1 MVENLSKKKIGD
13 LLLEKGYLNRDQ
25 LEQGLNEQTFS
36 GKRLG
41 ETLVEMGFITEE
53 QLLDTVSE
61 RLSIPKLSLASMII
75 DPEVIQKIP
84 VEIARRFTLLPI
96 FELGNTLTI
105 AMADP
110 LNVIALDEI
119 KYRTGLN
126 IKRAIATVSDI
137 KNAIDEFYTVA
148 DSFKQIMANEQND
161 DAINKI
167 EKIED
172 LDPTAESSV
181 ARLVDLLIIQAVKE
195 KASDIHIEPDE
206 NRLRIRYRI
215 DGIMREEASPPKNM
229 HAELVSRIKVASNLD
244 VSEKRIPQDGR
255 FTISVEGL
263 IVDLRVSTLP
273 TIHGEKIVIRILDRR
288 NLLLDFKDL
297 GFNEAVENS
306 WTNIIN
312 KPEGLILITGP
323 TSSGKTSTLYATL
336 QDINSIEKNM
346 ITVEDPVEYSLPLI
360 IQIQINEKAGLT
372 FPSTLRAM
380 LRQNPDIIMIGE
392 IRDTET
398 ARMAIRS
405 ALTGHLVFSTIHTN
419 DAPSTIMRL
428 IDMGIENYLVA
439 TALKGVLAQRLVRL
453 NCPDCTDEYMPS
465 ELLLKRAG
473 ILHQVDQYTFKHG
486 AGCQK
491 CKNSGYKGLTGIYEF
506 VEITPEISELIM
518 RNASVNQIL
527 ETARSKGYKSL
538 FEAGLEKL
546 KSGTI
551 CLEELLKE
559 TSNVDEFV
567 VKHDDNFVVS
577 SVNVNSI

>member
-1 MVENLSKKKIGD
+1 MADIISKKKIGD
-13 LLLEKGYLNRDQ
+13 LMVEKGYLTRDQ
-25 LEQGLNEQTFS
+25 LEQGLNEQAFS

-41 ETLVEMGFITEE
+41 EVLVEMGFITEE
-53 QLLDTVSE
+53 QLLETVSE
-61 RLSIPKLSLASMII
+61 RLNIPKLSLSSMVI
-75 DPEVIQKIP
+75 DPEIIANIS
-84 VEIARRFTLLPI
+84 VEIARRYTLLPI
-96 FELGNTLTI
+96 FKIGTTLTI

-126 IKRAIATVSDI
+126 IKRAVATGSEI
-137 KNAIDEFYTVA
+137 RKAIDEFYSVA
-148 DSFKQIMANEQND
+148 DSFNQIIGLEQNNE
-161 DAINKI
+161 AITKI
-167 EKIED
+167 ETIEE
-172 LDPTAESSV
+172 LDTSTESSV
-181 ARLVDLLIIQAVKE
+181 AKLVDILITRAVKD

-206 NRLRIRYRI
+206 NNLRIRYRI

-244 VSEKRIPQDGR
+244 VSEKRLPQDGR
-255 FTISVEGL
+255 FMMNVEGL
-263 IVDLRVSTLP
+263 IIDLRVSTLP

-288 NLLLDFKDL
+288 NLLLSFNDL
-297 GFNEAVENS
+297 GFNEEVERS
-306 WTNIIN
+306 WTNIIS

-419 DAPSTIMRL
+419 DSPSTIMRL

-439 TALKGVLAQRLVRL
+439 TSLKGVLAQRLVRL
-453 NCPDCTDEYMPS
+453 NCSECTEEYMPS
-465 ELLLKRAG
+465 ESILRRAG
-473 ILHQVDQYTFKHG
+473 LLHQVDQFTFQHG
-486 AGCQK
+486 TGCQK
-491 CKNSGYKGLTGIYEF
+491 CKNSGYKGLTGIYEYL
-506 VEITPEISELIM
+506 EITPEISELIM
-518 RNASVNQIL
+518 HNASVNQIL
-527 ETARSKGYKSL
+527 EAARNKGYKTL
-538 FEAGLEKL
+538 FETGLEKL
-546 KSGTI
+546 RSGTI
-551 CLEELLKE
+551 CIEELLKE
-559 TSNVDEFV
+559 TSNVDEFS
-567 VKHDDNFVVS
+567 VKENDDFIVS

>member
-1 MVENLSKKKIGD
+1 MIDNKSKKKIGD
-13 LLLEKGYLNRDQ
+13 ILLDKNYLTQDQ
-25 LEQGLNEQTFS
+25 LDQGLNEQAFS

-41 ETLVEMGFITEE
+41 EILVDMEFITEE
-53 QLLDTVSE
+53 QLLATVSE

-75 DPEVIQKIP
+75 DPSVIQKIP
-84 VEIARRFTLLPI
+84 VEIARRYTLIPI
-96 FELGNTLTI
+96 FELGKTLTV

-119 KYRTGLN
+119 KYRTGLT
-126 IKRAIATVSDI
+126 IKRAIATASEI
-137 KNAIDEFYTVA
+137 KTAIDEFYSVA
-148 DSFKQIMANEQND
+148 DSFNQIIGTEKKD
-161 DAINKI
+161 ESVNKI
-167 EKIED
+167 EKIDEI
-172 LDPTAESSV
+172 DPATESSV
-181 ARLVDLLIIQAVKE
+181 TKLVDLLISQAVKD

-215 DGIMREEASPPKNM
+215 DGVMLEEASPPKKM
-229 HAELVSRIKVASNLD
+229 HAELVSRIKVAANLD
-244 VSEKRIPQDGR
+244 VSEKRLPQDGR
-255 FTISVEGL
+255 FMINIEGL
-263 IVDLRVSTLP
+263 VVDLRVSTLP

-288 NLLLDFKDL
+288 NLLLSFNDL
-297 GFNEAVENS
+297 GFSKEVESS

-312 KPEGLILITGP
+312 KPEGLVLITGP

-372 FPSTLRAM
+372 FPSTLRAI

-405 ALTGHLVFSTIHTN
+405 SLTGHLVFSTLHTN

-439 TALKGVLAQRLVRL
+439 TSLKGVLAQRLVRL
-453 NCPDCTDEYMPS
+453 NCPDCTEEYTPS
-465 ELLLKRAG
+465 ESLLKRAG
-473 ILHQVDQYTFKHG
+473 LQHQVEHFTFKHG

-506 VEITPEISELIM
+506 IEVTPEISELIM
-518 RNASVNQIL
+518 RNSSVNQIL
-527 ETARSKGYKSL
+527 EAARRKGYKTL

-546 KSGTI
+546 KTGAI

-559 TSNVDEFV
+559 TSNIDDHAVIE
-567 VKHDDNFVVS
+567 DDNFIVS
-577 SVNVNSI
+577 QINANAI